1 VARLLDRIALLEG
14 DRGRLFERVH
24 RVNNP
29 FAGVSANVRYL
40 ARCWSARTRSG
51 RIVDRQQHVA
61 LAQARS
67 SREGARQGAEDG
79 NPAVD
84 ARAARDA

>member
-29 FAGVSANVRYL
+29 FAGGSANVRYL
-40 ARCWSARTRSG
+40 ASMLERENPERP
-51 RIVDRQQHVA
+51 DR
-61 LAQARS
+61 
-67 SREGARQGAEDG
+67 
-79 NPAVD
+79 
-84 ARAARDA
+84 